1 LVHDDNPELQWMR
14 RLIDLRKAH
23 RALRVGDFRLAE
35 SQRLLAFE
43 RHTDK
48 ALDTCLVV
56 ANPGDSAVR
65 ETLLVANASLMDDTP
80 MVDLLGPPGAKPAA
94 TFGAGVVSVEV
105 PPRTVMVLKPAP
117 KALGGYNRY
126 KRVP

>member
-1 LVHDDNPELQWMR
+1 VREDNPELQWMQ
-14 RLIDLRKAH
+14 RLIALRKAH
-23 RALRVGDFRLAE
+23 RALRIGDFRLAE

-48 ALDTCLVV
+48 ALDTCIVV
-56 ANPGDSAVR
+56 ANPGDVAVR

-80 MVDLLGPPGAKPAA
+80 LVDLLSAPSAKPVA
-94 TFGAGVVSVEV
+94 TFGAGVVTVEV
-105 PPRTVMVLKPAP
+105 PPRTVMLLKPAP
-117 KALGGYNRY
+117 KALGGYSRY